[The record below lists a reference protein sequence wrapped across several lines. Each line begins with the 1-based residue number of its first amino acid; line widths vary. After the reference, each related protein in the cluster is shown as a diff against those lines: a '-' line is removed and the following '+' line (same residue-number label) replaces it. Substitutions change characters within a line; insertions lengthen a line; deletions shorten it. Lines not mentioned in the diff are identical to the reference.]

1 VDYKVPLPKENLAM
15 TPRRGSAVLAL
26 VWVLLPSAP
35 VRADDAED
43 KAVTVVE
50 TTIE

>member
-1 VDYKVPLPKENLAM
+1 LAKEKLAM
-15 TPRRGSAVLAL
+15 YARRGIAALAL